1 MNMSWT
7 RKVAGGTG
15 VAAALTVSL
24 ALAGPAA
31 GAGAAGARVVSA
43 GVAALPAQVRVNQV
57 GYTTDG
63 SKEAFAMLPVAAGPV
78 SFTVSDGRHVV
89 FRGTS
94 TRNAG
99 RWNANYPATYALE
112 FGGLTRPGTYRI
124 TATAAGVHAASPAFR
139 VASPGALYSQ
149 LTGNAV
155 RYFTSERDGADV
167 RPSVLDRQAANLT
180 DEQATVYADPAYDS
194 R

>member
-15 VAAALTVSL
+15 VAAALTASL

-63 SKEAFAMLPVAAGPV
+63 SKEAFAMLPVAAGPRL
-78 SFTVSDGRHVV
+78 FTVSDGRHVV

-99 RWNANYPATYALE
+99 RWNANYPATYAME
-112 FGGLTRPGTYRI
+112 S
-124 TATAAGVHAASPAFR
+124 AG
-139 VASPGALYSQ
+139 
-149 LTGNAV
+149 
-155 RYFTSERDGADV
+155 
-167 RPSVLDRQAANLT
+167 
-180 DEQATVYADPAYDS
+180 
-194 R
+194 

>member
-15 VAAALTVSL
+15 VAAALTASL

-63 SKEAFAMLPVAAGPV
+63 SKEAFAMLPVAAGPRLV
-78 SFTVSDGRHVV
+78 HRVRRPPRGLPRHVNPE
-89 FRGTS
+89 RGT
-94 TRNAG
+94 
-99 RWNANYPATYALE
+99 LE
-112 FGGLTRPGTYRI
+112 RELPGHVR
-124 TATAAGVHAASPAFR
+124 AGVRRADQA
-139 VASPGALYSQ
+139 
-149 LTGNAV
+149 
-155 RYFTSERDGADV
+155 RDLPDHG
-167 RPSVLDRQAANLT
+167 
-180 DEQATVYADPAYDS
+180 
-194 R
+194 